1 MPPDDTAPVLP
12 DHSSPRYVF
21 HCVADGVYGGPL
33 PTDDLDE
40 ALLSTASYW
49 GSHWD
54 IYDTVKGKYVQGI
67 QCAEDEADLHARLAA
82 RGSSV
87 ASDEQEATDAR

>member
-1 MPPDDTAPVLP
+1 MPPDETGQSLP
-12 DHSSPRYVF
+12 DQGTPRYVF

-54 IYDTVKGKYVQGI
+54 IYDTVEKKYVQPI
-67 QCAEDEADLHARLAA
+67 QCAEDEAEVRARVEAKRAA
-82 RGSSV
+82 L
-87 ASDEQEATDAR
+87 ASDEEAR